1 MKRVN
6 PYISCLI
13 FSLPILCF
21 LLAAISARAGV
32 YYRYT
37 DKNGTV
43 HFTDRYE
50 GIPAEY
56 RNQVQTIRARS
67 LAVPASPPIVEPSQR
82 RGGDE
87 QPRQPSP
94 GSPEREAE
102 EKAIR
107 EAEERKL
114 QARLEKEKQI
124 EALKKEI
131 NSRIDEQKKLRTNWM
146 VYDRA
151 IIYRLNQEIE
161 GLQKQIQAIQ
171 EEIAK

>member
-6 PYISCLI
+6 QNISCLI
-13 FSLPILCF
+13 FILPILCF
-21 LLAAISARAGV
+21 LLTPITARAGV

-50 GIPAEY
+50 GIPPEY
-56 RNQVQTIRARS
+56 RNQVKTIRARS
-67 LAVPASPPIVEPSQR
+67 PAVPAASPTVEPPQR

-87 QPRQPSP
+87 PPREALP
-94 GSPEREAE
+94 GSPAKETE
-102 EKAIR
+102 EKAAR

-124 EALKKEI
+124 EALKTEI
-131 NSRIDEQKKLRTNWM
+131 NNRIDEQKKLRTNWM

-151 IIYRLNQEIE
+151 ILYRLNQEIE
-161 GLQKQIQAIQ
+161 GLQKQIQAIR
-171 EEIAK
+171 EEMAK